1 MALYDVIIVGQNG
14 REVALKTVI
23 RLLYLPRF
31 ADEKTKEKYR
41 GRLVEFKNSLQVFLS
56 SRNPREEFI
65 AFFKK
70 HCIDNP
76 NVVMIGFRGDIRPR
90 LRNQAHELAS
100 EAERFAG

>member
-1 MALYDVIIVGQNG
+1 MGPAEEKQDSGNIRLYTGKLSDGTYDFIIVGQNG
-14 REVALKTVI
+14 RQVALKTVI

-65 AFFKK
+65 AFFKAL
-70 HCIDNP
+70 H
-76 NVVMIGFRGDIRPR
+76 R
-90 LRNQAHELAS
+90 
-100 EAERFAG
+100 